1 MGRKFTIMGSKSTIT
16 GSKSTITGSKST
28 IANGKPIAPGVA
40 WALLAAGGAL
50 LAGACADLAL
60 EPDQI
65 PHFMEITP
73 ADTLITEGDQARLT
87 LIVTDKD
94 SNPVAGPPS
103 WAPAEWE
110 VSPTPDKIDI
120 APDGGLT
127 ALGGA
132 DLRVIARAAGLEAWT
147 TLRINPADIRLSASA
162 IYLNQ
167 VIPAVEGVPV
177 IAGRDALLR
186 IFATGDE
193 TSFYQ
198 PSVRA
203 TLYHEGEIVHTAL
216 MPPGSDLLPS
226 TVEEGRLDLSYN
238 TPIPGELIQPGLGLV
253 VELDTEGIVPL
264 DTGSETR
271 IPAQGVMDLGVIE
284 LPTHI
289 QTIVPVLIES
299 APDERIFQWTRGL
312 DPDHRHMRFART
324 VMPIGDLE
332 VRVHEPFYTST
343 DLTTDGGWRRFL
355 GEIRT
360 LRAIEGAIGYYY
372 GAVMLPSGSRWG
384 GLGFVGLPIGVGR
397 DSDRTFTHELGHN
410 MNLRHAPCGG
420 AGGPDPNYPHDEG
433 AAGVW
438 GYDPHRNRLVDPFD
452 YKDLMGY
459 CNPDWISDYHYKRA
473 FDHRRATEDFG
484 GAPAAQPAP
493 SERTLM
499 IWGGAH
505 DGELLLEP
513 AFPVDRAPSVPE
525 SGGPYR
531 LEGFGADGTT
541 TFAFSFTPDPVEFG
555 GGQFHFAVPYDPERD
570 GALERVV
577 LSGPEGEVALTPGGT
592 SPMAIIVNRATGQV
606 RAIVR
611 DWNGVFNLVDG
622 DTEIMVSDG
631 LPGSAR

>member
-1 MGRKFTIMGSKSTIT
+1 MKGI
-16 GSKSTITGSKST
+16 
-28 IANGKPIAPGVA
+28 PIAIWV
-40 WALLAAGGAL
+40 
-50 LAGACADLAL
+50 AGAVLPVGCADLAL

-73 ADTLITEGDQARLT
+73 ADTLITEGDRAKLT
-87 LIVTDKD
+87 LVVTDRD

-110 VSPTPDKIDI
+110 VSPTPEKIDI
-120 APDGGLT
+120 AWDGSVT

-147 TLRINPADIRLSASA
+147 TLRVNPADIRLFASR

-167 VIPAVEGVPV
+167 VIPAVDGVPV
-177 IAGRDALLR
+177 IAGRDAYLR

-203 TLYHEGEIVHTAL
+203 TLYQDGAIVHTAL
-216 MPPGSDLLPS
+216 MTPGADVLPS
-226 TVEEGRLDLSYN
+226 TVEEGRLDLSFN
-238 TPIPGELIQPGLGLV
+238 SLIPGEIIQPGLGLV

-271 IPAQGVMDLGVIE
+271 IPAEGVMDLGVVE

-289 QTIVPVLIES
+289 QTIVPVLVSS
-299 APDERIFQWTRGL
+299 APDERVFQWTRGL
-312 DPDHRHMRFART
+312 DAEHRHMRFART
-324 VMPIGDLE
+324 VLPIGDME
-332 VRVHEPFYTST
+332 IRVHEPFYTSS

-355 GEIRT
+355 GEIRAV
-360 LRAIEGAIGYYY
+360 RAMEGAVGYYY
-372 GAVMLPSGSRWG
+372 GVVVLPPGSRWG
-384 GLGFVGLPIGVGR
+384 GLGFIGRPIGVGR

-410 MNLRHAPCGG
+410 MNLRHAPCGS
-420 AGGPDPNYPHDEG
+420 AGRPDPNYPHDGG

-438 GYDPHRNRLVDPFD
+438 GYDIHRTRLVDPFD

-473 FDHRRATEDFG
+473 YEHRRATEDFG
-484 GAPAAQPAP
+484 GAPVADRAPA
-493 SERTLM
+493 EKTLLL
-499 IWGGAH
+499 WGSVH
-505 DGELLLEP
+505 EGELLLEP
-513 AFPVDRAPSVPE
+513 AFLVEGVPTLPE
-525 SGGPYR
+525 SGGAYR
-531 LEGFGADGTT
+531 LEGYGEGGRTHFSFG
-541 TFAFSFTPDPVEFG
+541 FTPDPVEFG
-555 GGQFHFAVPYDPERD
+555 GGQFLFAVPYDPGSH
-570 GALERVV
+570 GALERIV
-577 LSGPEGEVALTPGGT
+577 LSGPEGEFALTPGST
-592 SPMAIIVNRATGQV
+592 SPMAIITNRASGQV

-611 DWNGVFNLVDG
+611 DWNGGFTLVDG

-631 LPGSAR
+631 LPGWSRPGSPMD